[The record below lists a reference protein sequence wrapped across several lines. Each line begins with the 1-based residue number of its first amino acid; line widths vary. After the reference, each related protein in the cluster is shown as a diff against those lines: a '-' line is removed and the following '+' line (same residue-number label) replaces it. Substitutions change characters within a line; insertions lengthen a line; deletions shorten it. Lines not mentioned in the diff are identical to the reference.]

1 MPTGA
6 ILAYSIP
13 TGAQVL
19 VDGIQQPTM
28 FGFARTPA
36 VMHEIPAGIRNV
48 TFILPGYENVNI
60 STDVPQGG
68 YSTITA
74 IMNPKAK

>member
-1 MPTGA
+1 MPTGV

-13 TGAQVL
+13 AGAQVL
-19 VDGIQQPTM
+19 VDGIQQPTI

-48 TFILPGYENVNI
+48 TFILPGYENVII

-74 IMNPKAK
+74 IMNPAK